1 MKLLQA
7 TVSSKGQVT
16 LPKEMREQL
25 NLVEGSRVQFIMLAG
40 GDVRMIPKTRSI
52 MDAAGML
59 SRPRRTRVSLEDME
73 RGIAEG
79 AIRGAFDPDPG
90 DS

>member
-16 LPKEMREQL
+16 LPKEMRERL
-25 NLVEGSRVQFIMLAG
+25 NLVEGSRVQFIMLAD

-59 SRPRRTRVSLEDME
+59 SRPGRARVTLEDME
-73 RGIAEG
+73 RGVAEG
-79 AIRGAFDPDPG
+79 ATRGMFDPEVG
-90 DS
+90 DA